1 MFFLFHTKYTEPCL
15 KGEKPFPRQ
24 EKRGTQWVLV
34 PSRWEVFGADA
45 ARALSRTASNGEW
58 MGCGSVFFFFFFYN
72 FILFCL
78 FGLRLLPENRQSRVL
93 CSLFFLEP
101 SHLQQSSATAFPDQ
115 WAFLP
120 INMYRPPGDFK
131 SVRSPFSYGTHAR
144 TTATS
149 KTLCWIQ
156 HLVLYKRVHF
166 H

>member
-1 MFFLFHTKYTEPCL
+1 MCPSFSTQNTLNLASKERNPSLAKKKEERSGFWSLADGRFLEPMQP
-15 KGEKPFPRQ
+15 GPWAAQPAMGSE
-24 EKRGTQWVLV
+24 WAAA
-34 PSRWEVFGADA
+34 PS
-45 ARALSRTASNGEW
+45 
-58 MGCGSVFFFFFFYN
+58 FFFFFYN